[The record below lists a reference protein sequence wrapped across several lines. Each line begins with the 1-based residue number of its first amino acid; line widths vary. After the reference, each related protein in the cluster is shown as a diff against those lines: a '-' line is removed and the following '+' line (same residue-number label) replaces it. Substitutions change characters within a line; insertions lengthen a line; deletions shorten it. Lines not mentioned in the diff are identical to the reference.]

1 MTLLRESCV
10 DRNMKGKQN
19 GKKSQTRVR
28 DRRTDSVWT
37 WQPEHREIRYSL
49 TPEGKEIL
57 ALLTR
62 CSLP

>member
-1 MTLLRESCV
+1 
-10 DRNMKGKQN
+10 MKGKRN

-28 DRRTDSVWT
+28 DRRTVSVWT
-37 WQPEHREIRYSL
+37 WKPEHREIRYAL
-49 TPEGKEIL
+49 TPEGEEIL